1 MENINLNS
9 LKIFFEVANSKSF
22 LDAANR
28 LLVSQPAVSKSM
40 SKLEEDLGVVLF
52 YRDNKGIE
60 LTPSGETL
68 YKYLKDIKDLLMSC
82 NRVLISMNDTEEG
95 RIIIGVR
102 SHIVRNYLMDKI
114 DRFRQR
120 YPRIIIELIDL
131 STSALIDK
139 LEERKVDFVIDS
151 TPIVSLYNNV
161 EIKPI
166 CSLSTC
172 FVKSFNN
179 KNRINCLKDLEKEN
193 LILPISRSSLRKNL
207 ENYLFEG
214 DIKINSV
221 LEFDTEELIIDAARR
236 DLGIGYVI
244 KPAVQYLVDANILEY
259 IDIKE
264 KLPEMEINLVYISN
278 YLTNIAKLF
287 LEEINQK
294 HKVVYIMK
302 SHFSPIPL
310 QKQPK
315 ITNEKV

>member
-9 LKIFFEVANSKSF
+9 LKIFYEVANSKSF
-22 LDAANR
+22 LDAANK
-28 LLVSQPAVSKSM
+28 LFVSQPAVSKSM
-40 SKLEEDLGVVLF
+40 SKLEEDLGVLLF

-60 LTPSGETL
+60 LTPSGEIL

-82 NRVLISMNDTEEG
+82 NRVLMSMNDTEEG

-102 SHIVRNYLMDKI
+102 SHIVRNYLMNKI
-114 DRFRQR
+114 DRFRKKH
-120 YPRIIIELIDL
+120 PKIVIELIDL

-151 TPIVSLYNNV
+151 SPVESLYNNI

-172 FVKSFNN
+172 FVKSKENSKKF
-179 KNRINCLKDLEKEN
+179 KYLCDLENEN
-193 LILPISRSSLRKNL
+193 LILPLSRSSLRKNL

-221 LEFDTEELIIDAARR
+221 LEFETEELIIDAARR
-236 DLGIGYVI
+236 NLGIGYVV

-264 KLPEMEINLVYISN
+264 DLPGMEINLVYINS
-278 YLTNIAKLF
+278 YLTNIAKVF
-287 LEEINQK
+287 IEEEISSD
-294 HKVVYIMK
+294 I
-302 SHFSPIPL
+302 I
-310 QKQPK
+310 
-315 ITNEKV
+315 

>member
-9 LKIFFEVANSKSF
+9 LKIFYEVANSKSF
-22 LDAANR
+22 LDAANK
-28 LLVSQPAVSKSM
+28 LFVSQPAVSKSM
-40 SKLEEDLGVVLF
+40 SKLEEDLGVLLF

-60 LTPSGETL
+60 LTPSGEIL

-82 NRVLISMNDTEEG
+82 NRVLMSMNDTEEG

-102 SHIVRNYLMDKI
+102 SHIVRNYLMNKI
-114 DRFRQR
+114 DRFRKKH
-120 YPRIIIELIDL
+120 PKIVIELIDL

-151 TPIVSLYNNV
+151 SPVESLYNNI

-172 FVKSFNN
+172 FVKSKDNEKKF
-179 KNRINCLKDLEKEN
+179 KYLSDLENEN
-193 LILPISRSSLRKNL
+193 LILPLSRSSLRKNL

-221 LEFDTEELIIDAARR
+221 LEFETEELIIDAARR
-236 DLGIGYVI
+236 NLGIGYVV

-264 KLPEMEINLVYISN
+264 DLPGMEINLVYINS
-278 YLTNIAKLF
+278 YLTNIAKIF
-287 LEEINQK
+287 IEEEISSD
-294 HKVVYIMK
+294 I
-302 SHFSPIPL
+302 I
-310 QKQPK
+310 
-315 ITNEKV
+315 

>member
-40 SKLEEDLGVVLF
+40 SKLEEDLGIVLF

-60 LTPSGETL
+60 LTPSGEIL

-82 NRVLISMNDTEEG
+82 NRVLISMNDVGEG

-114 DRFRQR
+114 DRFRKK
-120 YPRIIIELIDL
+120 YPKIVIELIDL

-151 TPIVSLYNNV
+151 TPIESPYNNV

-172 FVKSFNN
+172 FVKSINN
-179 KNRINCLKDLEKEN
+179 KNKIYCLKDLEKEN
-193 LILPISRSSLRKNL
+193 LILPLSRSSLRKKL
-207 ENYLFEG
+207 ENYLLES
-214 DIKINSV
+214 DIKINSA
-221 LEFDTEELIIDAARR
+221 LEFDTEELIIDATRR
-236 DLGIGYVI
+236 NLGIGYVI

-264 KLPEMEINLVYISN
+264 ELPGMEINLVYISN

-287 LEEINQK
+287 IDEEI
-294 HKVVYIMK
+294 K
-302 SHFSPIPL
+302 SDMV
-310 QKQPK
+310 
-315 ITNEKV
+315 NN